1 VYDQWPLGR
10 RSRYWG
16 PRRVRGVP
24 CLGLGEDLDPE
35 RVVEEALR
43 EARESRPPLGL
54 PPRGAPILV
63 ETLRAAEEVKPS
75 QHAKREVFRRHG
87 ILGSSLDRLLTALFY
102 DIMKRLGLIDRAA
115 AEIVG
120 VDSVLILDP
129 WLRAALRAAVGLNLF
144 YRLDETTRKALRWG
158 VAKLLSRETHP
169 YVGMYYWRLYER
181 VEAYRPRPRSR
192 EEALEWRFLLPAW
205 LIRRMEELLGP
216 AEAARLFEALNRR
229 PRISLR
235 VNTLKAS
242 VEEVVERLRQE
253 GKSPEVSPRVP
264 TVVRIEGPYDFE
276 RSPLFREGKVVVQ
289 EEAAA
294 VASLVL
300 APGPGMYV
308 VDLAAAPGGKTQHM
322 AELMRNKGVIH
333 AFDIDEAR
341 IRRMREMLR
350 RTGVKIVRIHRRDA
364 REAPRVLGRGRADRV
379 MLDAPCTST
388 GTIAKNPELR
398 WRVRP
403 DGLEEITRLQRE
415 LMEAAAELLKPGGR
429 MLYATCSLL
438 PEENEDNVRWFLSRH
453 REFRLIHLSGPYS
466 PSPLL
471 PGAMRAWPHRH
482 NTIGFFY
489 ALLEKKQ
496 D

>member
-1 VYDQWPLGR
+1 MEGR
-10 RSRYWG
+10 AA
-16 PRRVRGVP
+16 VAAA
-24 CLGLGEDLDPE
+24 DMDPA
-35 RVVEEALR
+35 RIVEESVR
-43 EARESRPPLGL
+43 KARESRAPLGL
-54 PPRGAPILV
+54 PPRGALVLV
-63 ETLRAAEEVKPS
+63 EIVRRAEEVKPS
-75 QHAKREVFRRHG
+75 QHAKREVLRRHG
-87 ILGSSLDRLLTALFY
+87 LLGTSLDRIVTALFY
-102 DIMKRLGLIDRAA
+102 DLMKRLGLIDRAA

-129 WLRAALRAAVGLNLF
+129 WLRAALRVAVGLNIF
-144 YRLDETTRKALRWG
+144 YRLDETTRRALRWG
-158 VAKLLSRETHP
+158 VAKLLSEETHP

-181 VEAYRPRPRSR
+181 IESYQPMARSM
-192 EEALEWRFLLPAW
+192 EEALEWRYLLPSW
-205 LIRRMEELLGP
+205 LIERMRKLLGDK
-216 AEAARLFEALNRR
+216 EAARLFEALNRK
-229 PRISLR
+229 PLISLR
-235 VNTLKAS
+235 VNTLKAR
-242 VEEVVERLRQE
+242 VEEVVEQLRRE
-253 GKSPEVSPRVP
+253 GKRPRVSPRVP
-264 TVVRIEGPYDFE
+264 TVVKIEGPYDFE
-276 RSPLFREGKVVVQ
+276 KSRLFRSGKVVIQ

-300 APGPGMYV
+300 DPKPGMYV

-341 IRRMREMLR
+341 IRRMRETLR
-350 RTGVKIVRIHRRDA
+350 RTGVKIVRIHRRDG
-364 REAPRVLGRGRADRV
+364 REAPRILGRGVADRV

-403 DGLEEITRLQRE
+403 DGLAEITKLQRE

-438 PEENEDNVRWFLSRH
+438 PEENEENVKWFL
-453 REFRLIHLSGPYS
+453 REHPGFRLIHLSGPYS

-471 PGAMRAWPHRH
+471 PGTMRAWPHRH
-482 NTIGFFY
+482 DTIGFFY

-496 D
+496 